1 MSTIIVSNF
10 RFLKTVFRKGGCCG
24 IKQKWGASVARC
36 ALALLALT
44 MHIVINYTCE
54 TTAKER
60 EQRMFHERLQAI
72 RKQRGYSQEELARK
86 LHVVRQT
93 VSKWEKGR
101 SVPDADVLVQLSKIL
116 EVPVSTLLGENM
128 ENADNAKESVQ
139 QTDAIA
145 RQLAKINAQLAV
157 KNKRARRI
165 WQGILI
171 ALSFT
176 ALLYLLIAVL
186 FSAPRLEESSEQSV
200 IVENSQ
206 QTS

>member
-1 MSTIIVSNF
+1 
-10 RFLKTVFRKGGCCG
+10 
-24 IKQKWGASVARC
+24 
-36 ALALLALT
+36 
-44 MHIVINYTCE
+44 
-54 TTAKER
+54 
-60 EQRMFHERLQAI
+60 MFHERLQAI